1 MLRFPEGVYSDIRI
15 ERVSETKIVVKNG
28 VTEELKKRTYKAA
41 FIRLFDGK
49 KWFLGSID
57 DESGTQEE
65 LDGLY
70 SLAKK
75 SSLCREDIKGK
86 FEINNGEFMAFSDDD
101 ISGVETSE
109 KEGFLKIFLD
119 ILSKNSFVKNWGG
132 LYQDR
137 RVVKNFMSSL
147 GTDIT
152 FDVQNCG
159 IKLNFTMTEGVNR
172 LNENFSRSGTSLKA
186 LERDPSEFE
195 KLLEDCSRYVSKVKP
210 VESGSYKVIL
220 SPFAAGIFAHES
232 FGHKSEADFMLGDKK
247 MAEEWQIGKKI
258 ASDSLSIVD
267 DGGLREA
274 GFTPFDDEGTS
285 ARKTYLINK
294 GILSGRLHSVETA
307 VDLGE
312 EPTGNARAVSYLFE
326 PIVRMTNTYI
336 LPGVTPKKEL
346 LKNAGEAILIDSV
359 KHGSGLST
367 FTLAPNRSYLVKGGE
382 ITQPLNV
389 SVLTGNVFKTL
400 SEIEDLSKET
410 EIFSPV
416 GGGCGKND
424 QYPLPVSF
432 GGPYTTVSKMN
443 VQ

>member
-1 MLRFPEGVYSDIRI
+1 MLRFPKGVYSDVRT
-15 ERVSETKIVVKNG
+15 EHVSETKIVVKNG

-41 FIRLFDGK
+41 FIRLFDGH
-49 KWFLGSID
+49 KWFLASID
-57 DESGTQEE
+57 DESGTQQE

-70 SLAKK
+70 ALAKN
-75 SSLCREDIKGK
+75 SSPCRENIKGK
-86 FEINNGEFMAFSDDD
+86 YRINKGEFMTFSDDD
-101 ISGVETSE
+101 ISRVEIHD
-109 KEGFLKIFLD
+109 KENFLKIFLEVV
-119 ILSKNSFVKNWGG
+119 SKNHLVKNWSG
-132 LYQDR
+132 LYQDKR
-137 RVVKNFMSSL
+137 AVKKFMSTL
-147 GTDIT
+147 GTDIV

-159 IKLNFTMTEGVNR
+159 IKLNFTMTQGANR
-172 LNENFSRSGTSLKA
+172 LTENFSRGGNSFGE
-186 LERDPSEFE
+186 LEKDPSELE
-195 KLLEDCSRYVSKVKP
+195 KLFEDCSYYVNKVKP
-210 VESGSYKVIL
+210 VKSGTYKVIL

-267 DGGLREA
+267 DGGLRET
-274 GFTPFDDEGTS
+274 GFTPYDDEGTP
-285 ARKTYLINK
+285 AQKTYLIKN

-307 VDLGE
+307 ADLGE
-312 EPTGNARAVSYLFE
+312 EPTGNARAVSYAFE

-336 LPGVTPKKEL
+336 EPGKTPKKEL
-346 LKNAGEAILIDSV
+346 FKNAGEAILIQSV

-367 FTLAPNRSYLVKGGE
+367 FTLAPNRSYLVSDGE
-382 ITQPLNV
+382 IAQPVNV

-400 SEIEDLSKET
+400 SEIEDLSEEAK
-410 EIFSPV
+410 IFSSV